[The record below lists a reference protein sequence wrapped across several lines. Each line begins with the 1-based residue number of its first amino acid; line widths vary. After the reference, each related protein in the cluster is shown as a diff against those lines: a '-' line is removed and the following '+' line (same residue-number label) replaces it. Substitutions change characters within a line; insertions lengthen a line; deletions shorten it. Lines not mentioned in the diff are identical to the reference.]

1 MPRTGEHHPA
11 AQASA
16 KRSAELVTAVR
27 RFFERRHRLRQAI
40 ALLNKGRHGEAAEC
54 FAALSRARPSDA
66 SLATCL
72 TASLHGAGR
81 HAEAVDASAK
91 ELALHPTD
99 DEACV
104 RHAWALWH
112 AGRPDAALIALRERL
127 LKQPDRAELHY
138 QLATL
143 LASADSPDE
152 AELHFRRA
160 VVLDADH
167 VDALVGLALCEGAR
181 RRTSNALRHLTRAQ
195 RLRPS
200 DARINLLLS
209 LAAQAAEQMGLADPV
224 QAALPDGPAGE
235 AEAVEQ
241 LSRVIEAEP
250 DFVDA
255 FLSLPPDD
263 LDDEVFGLLAETLS
277 HALRRQPEH
286 ADLYC
291 HCGRVLERLGRRGEA
306 IAITEQA
313 VRVDP
318 GCVRAL
324 IQLGTLYGQTNRLDD
339 AAGRLEEAI
348 ARGAAYPDVYLLL
361 GDQYRRSGRT
371 DRARWAY
378 RQALRLNDQFAAAQ
392 EALAS
397 LANVEVAAV
406 QA

>member
-1 MPRTGEHHPA
+1 MPHNGEHHHAAKTPA
-11 AQASA
+11 GSA
-16 KRSAELVTAVR
+16 AELVAAVR
-27 RFFERRHRLRQAI
+27 RFFEQRHRLRQAVI
-40 ALLNKGRHGEAAEC
+40 LLNNGRHGEAAEC
-54 FAALSRARPSDA
+54 FAALSRACPDRPSLSA
-66 SLATCL
+66 CLA
-72 TASLHGAGR
+72 ASLHGAGR
-81 HAEAVDASAK
+81 HAEAVEASAD
-91 ELALHPTD
+91 ALPARQDD
-99 DEACV
+99 DETCV
-104 RHAWALWH
+104 RYAWALWN
-112 AGRPDAALIALRERL
+112 AGRRDAALSTLRERL
-127 LKQPDRAELHY
+127 LQRPDRAELHY
-138 QLATL
+138 QMATL

-160 VVLDADH
+160 VVLDENH
-167 VDALVGLALCEGAR
+167 VDALVGLALCEGVR

-200 DARINLLLS
+200 DARTNLLLS

-224 QAALPDGPAGE
+224 QAALPDVGPSE

-263 LDDEVFGLLAETLS
+263 LDADVFGLLAETLS
-277 HALRRQPEH
+277 LTLRRQPEH
-286 ADLYC
+286 ADLYY
-291 HCGRVLERLGRRGEA
+291 HCGRVLERLGRRREA
-306 IAITEQA
+306 IEATEQA
-313 VRVDP
+313 VRADP

-361 GDQYRRSGRT
+361 GHQYRRSGRT

-378 RQALRLNDQFAAAQ
+378 GQALHLNSQFAAAR

>member
-1 MPRTGEHHPA
+1 MPHNGEHHHTAETSAGSA
-11 AQASA
+11 AG
-16 KRSAELVTAVR
+16 LVAAVR
-27 RFFERRHRLRQAI
+27 RFFEQRQRLRRAI
-40 ALLNKGRHGEAAEC
+40 ALLNNGRHGEAAEC
-54 FAALSRARPSDA
+54 FAALGRACPADA
-66 SLATCL
+66 SLAACL

-81 HAEAVDASAK
+81 NAEAVDASVKAP
-91 ELALHPTD
+91 ALRPDD

-112 AGRPDAALIALRERL
+112 VGRRDAALATLREHL
-127 LKQPDRAELHY
+127 LRRPDRAELHY
-138 QLATL
+138 QMATL

-160 VVLDADH
+160 VVLDEDH
-167 VDALVGLALCEGAR
+167 VDALVGLALCEGVR
-181 RRTSNALRHLTRAQ
+181 RRTPNALRHLARAQ
-195 RLRPS
+195 RLRPA

-224 QAALPDGPAGE
+224 QAALPDMGASE
-235 AEAVEQ
+235 AQAIEQ

-255 FLSLPPDD
+255 FLSVPPDD
-263 LDDEVFGLLAETLS
+263 LDADVFGLLAETLAL
-277 HALRRQPEH
+277 ALRRQPEH
-286 ADLYC
+286 ADLYY
-291 HCGRVLERLGRRGEA
+291 HCGRVLERLGRRREA
-306 IAITEQA
+306 IEATEQA
-313 VRVDP
+313 VRADP

-324 IQLGTLYGQTNRLDD
+324 IQLGTLYGQTNQLDD

-361 GDQYRRSGRT
+361 GHQYRRSGRT
-371 DRARWAY
+371 DRACWAY
-378 RQALRLNDQFAAAQ
+378 RQALHLNGQFAAAR

-397 LANVEVAAV
+397 LAELEVAAV